1 MTVSNVGIASV
12 LSDPFGRTA
21 TEIMSYLLEHTA
33 DSMDEKAVRKLIKK
47 GARAKSDEIIEAIRG
62 YNIET
67 DQAKKLELARG
78 HLEYLDDMITQTEV
92 ELYVRI
98 KPYYEFVEFVSTM
111 PGMTELSST
120 IVLAETGV
128 DMNIF
133 DDAKHLCSWCGLAPA
148 NNESAGK
155 KKSVRISKA
164 GDYLK
169 PMMVQ
174 CALAAVKNKKQPYF
188 AIKYGRIKKRR
199 GHKKAV
205 IAIARMM
212 MVCIYHMVSEKKPFS
227 PTDYEELMDPR
238 NHVEQ
243 VVLNEDNVFAYLES
257 LGYDSSK
264 LVKRNDN

>member
-1 MTVSNVGIASV
+1 M
-12 LSDPFGRTA
+12 
-21 TEIMSYLLEHTA
+21 LLYP
-33 DSMDEKAVRKLIKK
+33 SK
-47 GARAKSDEIIEAIRG
+47 GFPPVPGTCQIPLQAGLHEIIEAISG

-78 HLEYLDDMITQTEV
+78 HLEYLDDMIIQTKV

-98 KPYYEFVEFVSTM
+98 KPYYGFVEFVSTM
-111 PGMTELSST
+111 SGMTKLSST

-133 DDAKHLCSWCGLAPA
+133 DDAKHLCSWCGLSPA

-155 KKSVRISKA
+155 KKSVRIAKA

-174 CALAAVKNKKQPYF
+174 CALAAIKNKKQPYF

-199 GHKKAV
+199 GHKKAI

-212 MVCIYHMVSEKKPFS
+212 MVCIYHMVSEKKPFT
-227 PTDYEELMDPR
+227 PTDYEELMNPQEHAER
-238 NHVEQ
+238 
-243 VVLNEDNVFAYLES
+243 VVLNENNVFAYLES

>member
-1 MTVSNVGIASV
+1 
-12 LSDPFGRTA
+12 
-21 TEIMSYLLEHTA
+21 MSALPACFLTR
-33 DSMDEKAVRKLIKK
+33 S
-47 GARAKSDEIIEAIRG
+47 ARPQRISCLIIEAIKG

-67 DQAKKLELARG
+67 DQAKKLELARA
-78 HLEYLDDMITQTEV
+78 HLDYLNDMITQTEV

-98 KPYYEFVEFVSTM
+98 KPYYEFVKFVSTM

-133 DDAKHLCSWCGLAPA
+133 DDSKHLCSWCGLSPA

-155 KKSVRISKA
+155 KKSVRIAKA

-174 CALAAVKNKKQPYF
+174 CALAAIKSRKQPYF

-199 GHKKAV
+199 GHKKAI

-212 MVCIYHMVSEKKPFS
+212 MVCIYHMVSEKKPFT
-227 PTDYEELMDPR
+227 PVDYEELMGPPNR
-238 NHVEQ
+238 KER
-243 VVLNEDNVFAYLES
+243 VVLNEHNVFAYLES

-264 LVKRNDN
+264 LVRRNDN